1 MRKLLLASAALLV
14 SGAVALAANVPF
26 ISGPGPNEP
35 SQTNATIN
43 GVIQS
48 IISGVNGIIAA
59 QPGPVATT
67 ATTIAQTFATTTI
80 PTSTLSIPGQAIH
93 AKCWGIGS
101 GSTNTKSVALNF
113 GTGVVVTSGSMA
125 AANEQWGI
133 DLYVQAV
140 TVTANYAALGTG
152 LFGTAVV
159 TSTLMPTV
167 SKQVTADNLSTGLT
181 LSCTGQTPS
190 AVETNGLTME
200 GFLVEQVK

>member
-1 MRKLLLASAALLV
+1 MKGLIMRKLLLASAALLV

-80 PTSTLSIPGQAIH
+80 PTSTLSIPGQAIR
-93 AKCWGIGS
+93 AKCWGVGS
-101 GSTNTKSVALNF
+101 SSTNTKSVALNF
-113 GTGVVVTSGSMA
+113 GTGVVVTSGSMT
-125 AANEQWGI
+125 AANQQWGI
-133 DLYVQAV
+133 DLVVQAV
-140 TVTANYAALGTG
+140 TATANYVAIGTG
-152 LFGTAVV
+152 EFG
-159 TSTLMPTV
+159 STLMPTL